1 MRASRMLAAAAFAA
15 LLLAGAGCRGSLKTR
30 IISIRADSAANANT
44 PIPVELVVIYD
55 KALVEKA
62 AELTARQWF
71 TGKPQ
76 IARDHP
82 NGFRSVSWELV
93 PGQRVPVHRFP
104 FRRRGVRAAFIFADY
119 LAPGDHRVRIDPLRT
134 AHVVLGAEEV
144 TVAAP
149 TRR

>member
-1 MRASRMLAAAAFAA
+1 LRGTRILAAAALA
-15 LLLAGAGCRGSLKTR
+15 LVLFAGAGCRGSLKTR
-30 IISIRADSAANANT
+30 TLSIRADSMANSDT
-44 PIPVELVVIYD
+44 PVRVDLVVIYD
-55 KALVEKA
+55 KALVAQA

-71 TGKPQ
+71 TRKSQ

-82 NGFRSVSWELV
+82 HGFRSASWELV

-104 FRRRGVRAAFIFADY
+104 FRRKGVRAAFVFADY

-134 AHVVLGAEEV
+134 AAIVLGAEEV

-149 TRR
+149 SRR

>member
-1 MRASRMLAAAAFAA
+1 LRSARVLAAAALALVLFAA
-15 LLLAGAGCRGSLKTR
+15 TGCRGSLKTR
-30 IISIRADSAANANT
+30 TVSIRADSLANSDT
-44 PIPVELVVIYD
+44 PIPVDLVVIYD
-55 KALVEKA
+55 KALVAQA

-71 TGKPQ
+71 TRKSQ

-82 NGFRSVSWELV
+82 RGFRSVSWELV

-104 FRRRGVRAAFIFADY
+104 FKRKGVRAAFVYADY

-134 AHVVLGAEEV
+134 AEVVLGAEEV

>member
-1 MRASRMLAAAAFAA
+1 MRAARILAALALAAV
-15 LLLAGAGCRGSLKTR
+15 LVAGAGCRGSLKTR
-30 IISIRADSAANANT
+30 TVSIRADSLANSDT
-44 PIPVELVVIYD
+44 PIPVDLVVIYD
-55 KALVEKA
+55 KALAAQA

-71 TGKPQ
+71 TRKPQ

-82 NGFRSVSWELV
+82 NGFRSASWELV

-104 FRRRGVRAAFIFADY
+104 FKRRGARAAFVFADY

-134 AHVVLGAEEV
+134 AEVVLGAEEV